1 MDLTRRK
8 FISSTA
14 LAAVT
19 GSLINNISLK
29 AKDNVPIEKVAPSF
43 FNKLLLPAAINE
55 GSLIAITAP
64 ASHTSMGEV
73 SHGIK
78 FFRSM
83 GCNVEVGETIKD
95 RSLNI
100 KYLSA
105 DDEYRAAEFMGFIMR
120 DDVNLIMTA
129 RGGYGSLR
137 ILNYLDYEKIRQHPK
152 IILGFSD
159 ITALI
164 TAIYKKTGLITF
176 HGPVACSDYSE
187 VQRESLKQIIFD
199 HDDFKPVVYKHLKAE
214 TITGGIARGKL
225 IGGNLSMLVSLL
237 GTEYDYD
244 TSNSIFFI
252 EETRE
257 EPYKIDRMLTQL
269 FLAGKLQQ
277 ASAIVFGYFKNLD
290 TKKNFY
296 PGHSF
301 TVRQVIEART
311 AGLGI
316 PVIVGMPIGHH
327 DNNITLPIGI
337 NAEVDTDKKT
347 LTILEN
353 PVKSQT

>member
-8 FISSTA
+8 FIGSTA

-19 GSLINNISLK
+19 GTLLNNLSMT
-29 AKDNVPIEKVAPSF
+29 AKDSVPIDKATPSF
-43 FNKLLLPAAINE
+43 FNKLLMPPAISE
-55 GSLIAITAP
+55 GSKIAITAP

-73 SHGIK
+73 MHGIK
-78 FFRSM
+78 FFHSM
-83 GCNVEVGETIKD
+83 GCDVEVGETIKN
-95 RSLNI
+95 RKLNE

-105 DDEYRAAEFMGFIMR
+105 DDDYRAEEFMEFIMR
-120 DDVNLIMTA
+120 DDINLIMTA

-137 ILNYLDYEKIRQHPK
+137 ILNFLDYERIRQHPK

-164 TAIYKKTGLITF
+164 IAIYQKTGLITF
-176 HGPVACSDYSE
+176 HGPVACSDYSA
-187 VQRESLKQIIFD
+187 VQKESLKQIIFAND
-199 HDDFKPVVYKHLKAE
+199 NFKPVVYKHSKAE
-214 TITGGIARGKL
+214 TIIEGTACGKL

-244 TSNSIFFI
+244 TKDSIFFI

-301 TVRQVIEART
+301 TVREVIEARVS
-311 AGLGI
+311 GLGI

-337 NAEVDTDKKT
+337 KAEVDTKKKT

-353 PVKSQT
+353 PVKS